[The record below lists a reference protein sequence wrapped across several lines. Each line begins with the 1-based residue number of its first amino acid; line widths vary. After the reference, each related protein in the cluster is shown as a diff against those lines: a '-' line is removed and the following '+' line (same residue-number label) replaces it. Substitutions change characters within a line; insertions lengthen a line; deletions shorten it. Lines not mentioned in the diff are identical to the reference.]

1 MIADA
6 TVSESKTAVRR
17 GRLVVLA
24 GPSAVGKS
32 SVVRELRTRLPEL
45 VFSVSATTRD
55 PRPGEVD
62 GKDYRFTSR
71 EEFQRMIDSGELLE
85 WAEIHGGL
93 QRSGTPAAPVEE
105 ALEAGKPVLVEVD
118 LAGARAVRKAMP
130 EALLVFMAP
139 PSWDVL
145 VQRLTGRGTETE
157 DVVARRLETA
167 RVELAAQD
175 EFDTVIVNEDVSRA
189 CDESNSG
196 DTRVS
201 STSAASAAGQGA
213 LPAYDTPL
221 GITNPPIDELLER
234 TSSKYA
240 LVIYSAKRARQIN
253 DYYNQLG
260 DGILE
265 YVGPLVEP
273 GLQEKPLSIARVST
287 TSAAPEPRS
296 GVGGVSDAP
305 TSIRKRIVVG
315 VGGGIAAYKACS
327 IIRSFTES
335 GHHVRVIPTESALE
349 FVGRATFEA
358 LSGNPVHTGVFND
371 VPQVP
376 HVRLGQ
382 EADLVVIAPATAD
395 LMARAVMGRADDLL
409 TATLLTAR

>member
-93 QRSGTPAAPVEE
+93 QRSGTPAAPIEE

-189 CDESNSG
+189 CDEL
-196 DTRVS
+196 VS
-201 STSAASAAGQGA
+201 
-213 LPAYDTPL
+213 
-221 GITNPPIDELLER
+221 LL
-234 TSSKYA
+234 
-240 LVIYSAKRARQIN
+240 
-253 DYYNQLG
+253 
-260 DGILE
+260 
-265 YVGPLVEP
+265 VG
-273 GLQEKPLSIARVST
+273 
-287 TSAAPEPRS
+287 
-296 GVGGVSDAP
+296 
-305 TSIRKRIVVG
+305 
-315 VGGGIAAYKACS
+315 
-327 IIRSFTES
+327 
-335 GHHVRVIPTESALE
+335 
-349 FVGRATFEA
+349 
-358 LSGNPVHTGVFND
+358 N
-371 VPQVP
+371 
-376 HVRLGQ
+376 
-382 EADLVVIAPATAD
+382 
-395 LMARAVMGRADDLL
+395 
-409 TATLLTAR
+409 

>member
-1 MIADA
+1 M
-6 TVSESKTAVRR
+6 SESKTAVRR

-189 CDESNSG
+189 CDEL
-196 DTRVS
+196 VS
-201 STSAASAAGQGA
+201 
-213 LPAYDTPL
+213 
-221 GITNPPIDELLER
+221 LL
-234 TSSKYA
+234 
-240 LVIYSAKRARQIN
+240 
-253 DYYNQLG
+253 
-260 DGILE
+260 
-265 YVGPLVEP
+265 VG
-273 GLQEKPLSIARVST
+273 
-287 TSAAPEPRS
+287 
-296 GVGGVSDAP
+296 
-305 TSIRKRIVVG
+305 
-315 VGGGIAAYKACS
+315 
-327 IIRSFTES
+327 
-335 GHHVRVIPTESALE
+335 
-349 FVGRATFEA
+349 
-358 LSGNPVHTGVFND
+358 N
-371 VPQVP
+371 
-376 HVRLGQ
+376 
-382 EADLVVIAPATAD
+382 
-395 LMARAVMGRADDLL
+395 
-409 TATLLTAR
+409 

>member
-1 MIADA
+1 
-6 TVSESKTAVRR
+6 
-17 GRLVVLA
+17 
-24 GPSAVGKS
+24 
-32 SVVRELRTRLPEL
+32 LPEL

-93 QRSGTPAAPVEE
+93 QRSGTPAAPIEE

-189 CDESNSG
+189 CDEL
-196 DTRVS
+196 VS
-201 STSAASAAGQGA
+201 
-213 LPAYDTPL
+213 
-221 GITNPPIDELLER
+221 LL
-234 TSSKYA
+234 
-240 LVIYSAKRARQIN
+240 
-253 DYYNQLG
+253 
-260 DGILE
+260 
-265 YVGPLVEP
+265 VG
-273 GLQEKPLSIARVST
+273 
-287 TSAAPEPRS
+287 
-296 GVGGVSDAP
+296 
-305 TSIRKRIVVG
+305 
-315 VGGGIAAYKACS
+315 
-327 IIRSFTES
+327 
-335 GHHVRVIPTESALE
+335 
-349 FVGRATFEA
+349 
-358 LSGNPVHTGVFND
+358 N
-371 VPQVP
+371 
-376 HVRLGQ
+376 
-382 EADLVVIAPATAD
+382 
-395 LMARAVMGRADDLL
+395 
-409 TATLLTAR
+409 

>member
-93 QRSGTPAAPVEE
+93 QRSGTPAAPIEE
-105 ALEAGKPVLVEVD
+105 ALEVGKPVLVEVD
-118 LAGARAVRKAMP
+118 LAGARAVRRAMP

-189 CDESNSG
+189 CDEL
-196 DTRVS
+196 VS
-201 STSAASAAGQGA
+201 
-213 LPAYDTPL
+213 
-221 GITNPPIDELLER
+221 LL
-234 TSSKYA
+234 
-240 LVIYSAKRARQIN
+240 
-253 DYYNQLG
+253 
-260 DGILE
+260 
-265 YVGPLVEP
+265 VG
-273 GLQEKPLSIARVST
+273 
-287 TSAAPEPRS
+287 
-296 GVGGVSDAP
+296 
-305 TSIRKRIVVG
+305 
-315 VGGGIAAYKACS
+315 
-327 IIRSFTES
+327 
-335 GHHVRVIPTESALE
+335 
-349 FVGRATFEA
+349 
-358 LSGNPVHTGVFND
+358 N
-371 VPQVP
+371 
-376 HVRLGQ
+376 
-382 EADLVVIAPATAD
+382 
-395 LMARAVMGRADDLL
+395 
-409 TATLLTAR
+409 

>member
-139 PSWDVL
+139 PSWGVL

-189 CDESNSG
+189 CDEL
-196 DTRVS
+196 VS
-201 STSAASAAGQGA
+201 
-213 LPAYDTPL
+213 
-221 GITNPPIDELLER
+221 LL
-234 TSSKYA
+234 
-240 LVIYSAKRARQIN
+240 
-253 DYYNQLG
+253 
-260 DGILE
+260 
-265 YVGPLVEP
+265 VG
-273 GLQEKPLSIARVST
+273 
-287 TSAAPEPRS
+287 
-296 GVGGVSDAP
+296 
-305 TSIRKRIVVG
+305 
-315 VGGGIAAYKACS
+315 
-327 IIRSFTES
+327 
-335 GHHVRVIPTESALE
+335 
-349 FVGRATFEA
+349 
-358 LSGNPVHTGVFND
+358 N
-371 VPQVP
+371 
-376 HVRLGQ
+376 
-382 EADLVVIAPATAD
+382 
-395 LMARAVMGRADDLL
+395 
-409 TATLLTAR
+409 

>member
-167 RVELAAQD
+167 RVDLAAQD

-189 CDESNSG
+189 CDEL
-196 DTRVS
+196 VS
-201 STSAASAAGQGA
+201 
-213 LPAYDTPL
+213 
-221 GITNPPIDELLER
+221 LL
-234 TSSKYA
+234 
-240 LVIYSAKRARQIN
+240 
-253 DYYNQLG
+253 
-260 DGILE
+260 
-265 YVGPLVEP
+265 VG
-273 GLQEKPLSIARVST
+273 
-287 TSAAPEPRS
+287 
-296 GVGGVSDAP
+296 
-305 TSIRKRIVVG
+305 
-315 VGGGIAAYKACS
+315 
-327 IIRSFTES
+327 
-335 GHHVRVIPTESALE
+335 
-349 FVGRATFEA
+349 
-358 LSGNPVHTGVFND
+358 N
-371 VPQVP
+371 
-376 HVRLGQ
+376 
-382 EADLVVIAPATAD
+382 
-395 LMARAVMGRADDLL
+395 
-409 TATLLTAR
+409 